1 MMANQRGPSKAVPNC
16 ADARVLLMG
25 FIDGELSADEAR
37 RMEDHLAICP
47 ECRGE
52 LATYQQI
59 GRAADSLAKEEPL
72 VNTDLAWERIY
83 DRIAR
88 GAGWLLLWV
97 GITLMAGWGLW
108 VLGAEFLVDPEVP
121 LVVRLGVGTFT
132 LGSLLLLINIL
143 RERLYRRKTERYDE
157 VVR

>member
-1 MMANQRGPSKAVPNC
+1 MTADQRSAARPVPGC
-16 ADARVLLMG
+16 TDARVLLMG

-37 RMEDHLAICP
+37 QMEDHLAVCP
-47 ECRGE
+47 ACRGE
-52 LATYQQI
+52 LATYQQL
-59 GRAADSLAKEEPL
+59 GRAADSLAKEEPV

-83 DRIAR
+83 DRLAR

-121 LVVRLGVGTFT
+121 LVMRVGVGAFA

-143 RERLYRRKTERYDE
+143 RERLFRKKTERYDE
-157 VVR
+157 VMR

>member
-1 MMANQRGPSKAVPNC
+1 MTADHRGPAGAAIKC

-37 RMEDHLAICP
+37 QMEDHLAVCP
-47 ECRGE
+47 ACRGE
-52 LATYQQI
+52 LATYQQL
-59 GRAADSLAKEEPL
+59 GRAADSLAKETPL

-97 GITLMAGWGLW
+97 GITLMAGFGLW
-108 VLGAEFLVDPEVP
+108 TFASEFLLDADVP
-121 LVVRLGVGTFT
+121 LVMRLGAGTFA
-132 LGSLLLLINIL
+132 LGSLFLLVNIL

>member
-1 MMANQRGPSKAVPNC
+1 MTADHRGPAGAALKCV
-16 ADARVLLMG
+16 DARVLLMG

-37 RMEDHLAICP
+37 QTEDHLAVCP
-47 ECRGE
+47 ACRGE
-52 LATYQQI
+52 LATYQQL
-59 GRAADSLAKEEPL
+59 GRAADSLAKEAPL

-88 GAGWLLLWV
+88 GVGWLLLW
-97 GITLMAGWGLW
+97 GGLTLMTGFGLW
-108 VLGAEFLVDPEVP
+108 TLGSEFLLDAEIPVA
-121 LVVRLGVGTFT
+121 LRLGVGAFT
-132 LGSLLLLINIL
+132 MGSVLLLINIL

>member
-1 MMANQRGPSKAVPNC
+1 MTADQRGSTGSAIKC

-37 RMEDHLAICP
+37 QIEDHFAVCP
-47 ECRGE
+47 ACRGE
-52 LATYQQI
+52 LATYQQL
-59 GRAADSLAKEEPL
+59 GRAADSLAKEEPF

-108 VLGAEFLVDPEVP
+108 VFASEFLVDPDVP
-121 LVVRLGVGTFT
+121 LVMRLGVGAFA
-132 LGSLLLLINIL
+132 LGCLLLLVNIL
-143 RERLYRRKTERYDE
+143 RERLYRRKTDRYDE
-157 VVR
+157 VIR

>member
-1 MMANQRGPSKAVPNC
+1 MTADQRGPTGAVLKC
-16 ADARVLLMG
+16 ADTRVLLMG

-37 RMEDHLAICP
+37 QMEDHLAVCP
-47 ECRGE
+47 ACRGE
-52 LATYQQI
+52 LATYQQL
-59 GRAADSLAKEEPL
+59 GRAADSLAMEEPL

-97 GITLMAGWGLW
+97 GLTLMAGWGLW
-108 VLGAEFLVDPEVP
+108 VLGAEFLVNPEVS

>member
-1 MMANQRGPSKAVPNC
+1 MTADQLGPAGTAPTC

-37 RMEDHLAICP
+37 RIEDHLAVCP
-47 ECRGE
+47 ACRGE
-52 LATYQQI
+52 LATYQQL
-59 GRAADSLAKEEPL
+59 GLAADSLAKEEPV
-72 VNTDLAWERIY
+72 VNTGLAWERIY

-97 GITLMAGWGLW
+97 GMTLMAGWGLW

-121 LVVRLGVGTFT
+121 VVMRLGVGTFT
-132 LGSLLLLINIL
+132 LGSLLLLINFL
-143 RERLYRRKTERYDE
+143 RERIYRRKTERYDE

>member
-1 MMANQRGPSKAVPNC
+1 MTADQRGPAGAALKC
-16 ADARVLLMG
+16 ADAGVLLMG

-37 RMEDHLAICP
+37 QVEDHLAVCP
-47 ECRGE
+47 ACRGE
-52 LATYQQI
+52 LATYQHL
-59 GRAADSLAKEEPL
+59 GRAADSLAKETPL

-88 GAGWLLLWV
+88 GVGWLLLWV
-97 GITLMAGWGLW
+97 GLTLMTGFGLW
-108 VLGAEFLVDPEVP
+108 ALGSEFLLDAEIP
-121 LVVRLGVGTFT
+121 VVLRLGVGAFT
-132 LGSLLLLINIL
+132 MGSVLLLVNVL